1 MASKGIQELRA
12 TVQGIVGSGDT
23 IEAEQVIDSL
33 IKSMGNEGLKL
44 KKEQAI
50 SKLQEELGD
59 EGFSQRLE
67 ETINNMVGRYG
78 SDRLPEIACAD
89 VGDMPTDSQLDTLY
103 SGIPEVIKEIPD
115 PYLNALY
122 YHKMN
127 KPSMTSPHEGD
138 VKELILASVLAAVGS
153 GASYLTVSYPPQ
165 IFLDKVLQIDDS
177 VTRESF
183 YTTVKRAMDQPQPFV
198 QQCMVCASKHQDDYK
213 AMVEDYKELVSSQS
227 AVQQDMTGNPVSEA
241 VEEQEEQYET
251 SKTEKKSTST
261 VKKSGGFLGVL
272 KGVGKSLTSM
282 VASVFG
288 NREKHKKTL
297 TAAADRFVESSG
309 RLTAKAGKK
318 MLLLWKIVA
327 GVNIAAFLAKC
338 ITVIL
343 TFFVDVTGR
352 KTEAVKT
359 GLAKIPLIGGLLGKG
374 AKAVSATTIRSGLI
388 MGSLPWLIALAVL
401 AVFSIQVLSHKT
413 SGEKDNIFQ
422 MLMSLLVIV
431 ATTVSVVCLV
441 RIGFATFKGFQ
452 DMGYFWA
459 TFYDNV

>member
-1 MASKGIQELRA
+1 M
-12 TVQGIVGSGDT
+12 
-23 IEAEQVIDSL
+23 
-33 IKSMGNEGLKL
+33 
-44 KKEQAI
+44 
-50 SKLQEELGD
+50 
-59 EGFSQRLE
+59 
-67 ETINNMVGRYG
+67 
-78 SDRLPEIACAD
+78 
-89 VGDMPTDSQLDTLY
+89 
-103 SGIPEVIKEIPD
+103 
-115 PYLNALY
+115 
-122 YHKMN
+122 
-127 KPSMTSPHEGD
+127 
-138 VKELILASVLAAVGS
+138 
-153 GASYLTVSYPPQ
+153 
-165 IFLDKVLQIDDS
+165 
-177 VTRESF
+177 
-183 YTTVKRAMDQPQPFV
+183 
-198 QQCMVCASKHQDDYK
+198 
-213 AMVEDYKELVSSQS
+213 
-227 AVQQDMTGNPVSEA
+227 
-241 VEEQEEQYET
+241 
-251 SKTEKKSTST
+251 
-261 VKKSGGFLGVL
+261 
-272 KGVGKSLTSM
+272 
-282 VASVFG
+282 
-288 NREKHKKTL
+288 KTL

-452 DMGYFWA
+452 DMEYFWA